1 MHHLGRDKLAH
12 ARWKSRR
19 LLAVVSISFGVGE
32 SNCSQGIIYTMYV
45 INDINFV
52 VSRTNY
58 IFFIKI
64 VLN

>member
-1 MHHLGRDKLAH
+1 MEK
-12 ARWKSRR
+12 
-19 LLAVVSISFGVGE
+19 LAVVSLSFGVGE